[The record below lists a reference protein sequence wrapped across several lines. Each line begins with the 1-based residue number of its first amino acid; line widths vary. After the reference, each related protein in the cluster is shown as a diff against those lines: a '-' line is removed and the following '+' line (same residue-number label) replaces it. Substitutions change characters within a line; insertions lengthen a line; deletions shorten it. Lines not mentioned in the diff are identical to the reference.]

1 VCESKFGEGKK
12 DRMRECVKVN
22 LERKKKQD
30 ESVWRGKKK
39 QDESVC
45 ESKFGEEK
53 KKDERVCESKFGEE
67 KKTG

>member
-30 ESVWRGKKK
+30 E
-39 QDESVC
+39 
-45 ESKFGEEK
+45 
-53 KKDERVCESKFGEE
+53 RVCESKFGEE